1 MRGITLSLVV
11 VLAAA
16 FYSFINPS
24 NSTSELTHLVAEVI
38 SVNNERVT
46 IIGTAKLGDQKLNIK
61 LDNGQKVEVTN
72 LLTGALEYDEFYRA
86 GDKVLMVE
94 KGNRYHV
101 ISLYRLPVLIGL
113 LAIFT
118 VLLLAYA
125 RKVGFYSLLSFIGSI
140 FLIFALLIPGLLA
153 GYNPILI
160 TTLTVLVLSSM
171 IILSVAGW
179 TYKGK
184 AALSGT
190 VVGLLFTTGLC
201 MFTGQLLHLDGMTQP
216 LAQPLLFENSM
227 QLDMVGILY
236 AAIIVG
242 ASGAAMDVAME
253 MAATMEEIKF
263 NSPSISRNN
272 LLKSGLKVG
281 NAVIGT
287 MTTTLL
293 LAYAGGFLTLLM
305 LFASRGNSLMQ
316 ILNMKLIAS
325 EVMRTLIGSIAL
337 IIVAPTTAWI
347 ASGMLSKNDK
357 KVKQIKQEQLGTDN
371 CKPNI
376 DTPTN

>member
-1 MRGITLSLVV
+1 MRGITLSFAVI
-11 VLAAA
+11 LAAA
-16 FYSFINPS
+16 FYSFIHPANTES
-24 NSTSELTHLVAEVI
+24 KLSHLVADVV
-38 SVNNERVT
+38 SVDNQRVT

-61 LDNGQKVEVTN
+61 LDSGKEIELTN
-72 LLTGALEYDEFYRA
+72 LLTGALEYDEFYEV
-86 GDKVLMVE
+86 GDKVLIAQ
-94 KGNRYHV
+94 KGNNYHV
-101 ISLYRLPVLIGL
+101 ISLYRLPILIGL
-113 LAIFT
+113 LAVFT

-125 RKVGFYSLLSFIGSI
+125 RKVGLYSLLSFVGSI

-190 VVGLLFTTGLC
+190 VVGLLFTTALC
-201 MFTGQLLHLDGMTQP
+201 MFTGKLLHLDGMTQP
-216 LAQPLLFENSM
+216 LAQPLLFENGM
-227 QLDMVGILY
+227 QLDMIGILY

-253 MAATMEEIKF
+253 MAATMEEIKY
-263 NSPSISRNN
+263 NSPDISREN

-305 LFASRGNSLMQ
+305 LFVSRGNSLMQ

-347 ASGMLSKNDK
+347 ASAMLSRKEN
-357 KVKQIKQEQLGTDN
+357 
-371 CKPNI
+371 KP
-376 DTPTN
+376 TVLYQPS